1 MSSMDNDNAH
11 CLILS
16 RCLAVSYGFLSWHD
30 MAKYI
35 ACIEL
40 LCSRKS
46 HELLNHVNILL
57 ECDLKLGYKY
67 IVKSYLFTAANR
79 LTISLLINV
88 GTYT

>member
-35 ACIEL
+35 ACIVL

-46 HELLNHVNILL
+46 HEP
-57 ECDLKLGYKY
+57 LKLGYKY
-67 IVKSYLFTAANR
+67 VTNLGC
-79 LTISLLINV
+79 V
-88 GTYT
+88 GGQYHTNNEQTQSDECII